1 MRKKTEIA
9 IKVLNEKVEKL
20 ENELQKQ
27 YVINKF
33 LLNHDRKDVVVD
45 CYRFDYIALTYVY
58 GNELK
63 FPCISNFFCEQ
74 YVEVETNTSETIVLK
89 ITDMGLRRA
98 SKFIKVK
105 KSSGEWLDITD
116 VIIEERKKK
125 EHTTVAN
132 TDTPTETDFKYF
144 TAEQVRKMS
153 PTEVRENYSDIM
165 KSMKKWGQ
173 ENGNS

>member
-1 MRKKTEIA
+1 MRKKTETA
-9 IKVLNEKVEKL
+9 INVLNEKVKQL

-45 CYRFDYIALTYVY
+45 CYRFDHIALTYVY

-63 FPCISNFFCEQ
+63 FPCIPNFFYEQ
-74 YVEVETNTSETIVLK
+74 EVEVETNTSETIALK

-116 VIIEERKKK
+116 VIIAERKKK
-125 EHTTVAN
+125 EPPTVAN
-132 TDTPTETDFKYF
+132 PDTPTDKGE
-144 TAEQVRKMS
+144 
-153 PTEVRENYSDIM
+153 
-165 KSMKKWGQ
+165 
-173 ENGNS
+173 ENGHS

>member
-9 IKVLNEKVEKL
+9 INELNEKIKQL

-33 LLNHDRKDVVVD
+33 LLNHDRKDVVVV
-45 CYRFDYIALTYVY
+45 CYPFDYIALTYVY

-63 FPCISNFFCEQ
+63 FPCISNFFYEQ
-74 YVEVETNTSETIVLK
+74 DVEVETNTSETIVLK
-89 ITDMGLRRA
+89 IKDMGLSRA

-116 VIIEERKKK
+116 VIIAERKK
-125 EHTTVAN
+125 EEPTTVAN
-132 TDTPTETDFKYF
+132 PDTPTETDFKYF
-144 TAEQVRKMS
+144 TAEQVRNMS
-153 PTEVRENYSDIM
+153 QKEVKENYSDIM
-165 KSMKKWGQ
+165 KSMKLW
-173 ENGNS
+173 N

>member
-9 IKVLNEKVEKL
+9 INALNEKIEKL
-20 ENELQKQ
+20 EKKLENQ

-63 FPCISNFFCEQ
+63 FPRISNFFYEQ

-89 ITDMGLRRA
+89 ITDMGLRRT

-105 KSSGEWLDITD
+105 KSSGEWLDVTD
-116 VIIEERKKK
+116 VIIAEWKK
-125 EHTTVAN
+125 EKPTTVAN
-132 TDTPTETDFKYF
+132 PDTPTETDFNYF
-144 TAEQVRKMS
+144 TAEQVKNMS
-153 PTEVRENYSDIM
+153 QKEVKENYNDIM
-165 KSMKKWGQ
+165 KSMKKW
-173 ENGNS
+173 

>member
-9 IKVLNEKVEKL
+9 IKVLNEKIKKL

-27 YVINKF
+27 YVINEF

-63 FPCISNFFCEQ
+63 FPCIPNFFYEQ
-74 YVEVETNTSETIVLK
+74 EVEVETNTSETIVLK
-89 ITDMGLRRA
+89 IKDMGLRREVM
-98 SKFIKVK
+98 FIKVK

-116 VIIEERKKK
+116 VIIAERKK
-125 EHTTVAN
+125 EEPPTVAN
-132 TDTPTETDFKYF
+132 PDTPTEPDFKYF
-144 TAEQVRKMS
+144 TADQVRNMS
-153 PTEVRENYSDIM
+153 HKEVRENYSNIM
-165 KSMKKWGQ
+165 KSMKKW
-173 ENGNS
+173 